1 MVEKIS
7 NLQARERKSQE
18 LFAFT
23 DPFPLSGYGR
33 EWGQGASPSGGVD
46 KNIKNK

>member
-23 DPFPLSGYGR
+23 DPFPLVGTVEGS
-33 EWGQGASPSGGVD
+33 EDQELALLGV
-46 KNIKNK
+46 